1 MTPAEC
7 YNQLLAQK
15 LIEEFNKRNME
26 GYFCKTKADA
36 LNKLI
41 ELIPEK
47 SVVSY
52 GGSLTLKEIGVRE
65 AFHKGDYHFLDPN
78 AVTGAAEMD
87 KIAHE
92 ALGADYYLMST
103 NAIAMTGELVNADG
117 YGNRVGALI
126 FGPKHVVVVAGMN
139 KVMPTLEDAIRRV
152 KTEAARKCL
161 TLFKQDYSSFDEL
174 CQVAQAS
181 IGQLVI
187 TSMTTVKGR
196 ITVILVDEILGM

>member
-15 LIEEFNKRNME
+15 LIEEFKKRNME

-36 LNKLI
+36 LNKLM
-41 ELIPEK
+41 ELIPK
-47 SVVSY
+47 NSVVSY
-52 GGSLTLKEIGVRE
+52 GGSVTLKEIGVRE
-65 AFHKGDYHFLDPN
+65 AFHNGDYRFLDPN
-78 AVTGAAEMD
+78 AVSGAKEKD
-87 KIAHE
+87 RVAHE
-92 ALGADYYLMST
+92 ALGADYYLMSS

-117 YGNRVGALI
+117 YGNRVAALI

-139 KVMPTLEDAIRRV
+139 KVAPTLDDAIRRV

-161 TLFKQDYSSFDEL
+161 TLFKQDYSTFDEL
-174 CQVAQAS
+174 AKIAQAS
-181 IGQLVI
+181 ISQLVI